1 MEEQKLLITGFE
13 PFGGQEINPSW
24 EAVAALPDQIG
35 PFVLTRLLLPVEFG
49 RAARLALEQA
59 ETLCPDVVLCIGQA
73 GGRRAVTPEAAGLN
87 LREAEI
93 PDNAGAQPQD
103 EPCVPGGDAAYFA
116 TVPVRRM
123 VQAIQAEG
131 LPGQLSCS
139 AGAYVCNDLLYTLLH
154 AFRGSNTR
162 VGFIHLP
169 FLPGQGGADAPCLTL
184 EEDVRAL
191 EAAIRAMAEE

>member
-1 MEEQKLLITGFE
+1 M
-13 PFGGQEINPSW
+13 
-24 EAVAALPDQIG
+24 AALPDRIG
-35 PFVLTRLLLPVEFG
+35 PFVLTKLRLPVEFG
-49 RAARLALEQA
+49 RAARLVLERA
-59 ETLCPDVVLCIGQA
+59 ETLHPDGILCIGQA
-73 GGRRAVTPEAAGLN
+73 GGRNAVTPEAAGLN

-93 PDNAGAQPQD
+93 PDNAGAQPRD

-123 VQAIQAEG
+123 VQAIQAAG

-139 AGAYVCNDLLYTLLH
+139 AGASVCNDLLYTLLH
-154 AFRGSNTR
+154 AFRGSGTR
-162 VGFIHLP
+162 VGFVHLP

-191 EAAIRAMAEE
+191 EAAIRAMAEK